1 MAEYCT
7 QCGAELLAGMR
18 FCRFCGTPTGTLSAE
33 ETETQQFPSRP
44 PTQQRAPSAT
54 RPVYLSPEPP
64 VLYTEA
70 PLEPPRK
77 RRWPWVVGFVLGF
90 LLLIGGA
97 AGWGLYRLAHTPG
110 VEIQETDEGLIITK
124 DGKRIATIGISRD
137 EETSS
142 QEGDVITREIPLAA
156 GGTFA
161 LSTDLGDVEISTW
174 DQDVI
179 SVHAKRHGG
188 SSRERAQLDLVVDA
202 SAPNNVMIR
211 TERPADGRA
220 HLDYEIKVPR
230 QVNLEIAT
238 EQGHI
243 EIAGVQGRVSV
254 ETRSD
259 HIKVKDVE
267 GDVAAATVSGDIEL
281 EGIVGNANT
290 QTVSGDT
297 KARLAP
303 GAELKDMTFQ
313 SVSGEVDL
321 QFDEAFNANL
331 DISTTS
337 GDLDVRGDMQ
347 VIEEERPGHKTV
359 HGRVGQG
366 GERTLRI
373 RTVSGD
379 IKLAR

>member
-7 QCGAELLAGMR
+7 HCGAEILVGMR
-18 FCRFCGTPTGTLSAE
+18 FCRFCGTATGPVSAE
-33 ETETQQFPSRP
+33 ETATQQFPSRL

-54 RPVYLSPEPP
+54 RPVYIPPEPP
-64 VLYTEA
+64 VPYTEA
-70 PLEPPRK
+70 PLEIPRR
-77 RRWPWVVGFVLGF
+77 RRWPWVLGFVLGF
-90 LLLIGGA
+90 LLLALGA
-97 AGWGLYRLAHTPG
+97 AGYGIYRLAHTPG
-110 VEIQETDEGLIITK
+110 VEIQETNEGLIITK
-124 DGKRIATIGISRD
+124 DGKRIATIGINVD
-137 EETSS
+137 EEATG
-142 QEGDVITREIPLAA
+142 QAGGVITREIPLAA
-156 GGTFA
+156 GGAFA
-161 LSTDLGDVEISTW
+161 LSTDLGDVEISAW

-179 SVHAKRHGG
+179 SVQAKRHGG
-188 SSRERAQLDLVVDA
+188 SAREREQLDLVVDA

-211 TERPADGRA
+211 TERPADSRA

-230 QVNLEIAT
+230 RVNLEIAT
-238 EQGHI
+238 ERGHI
-243 EIAGVQGRVSV
+243 EIAGVQGGVSV

-259 HIKVKDVE
+259 RIKIRDVT
-267 GDVAAATVSGDIEL
+267 GDIAAATVSGDIEL

-297 KARLAP
+297 KVRLAL
-303 GAELKDMTFQ
+303 GAEPKDMTFQ
-313 SVSGEVDL
+313 SVSGDVDL

-366 GERTLRI
+366 GERALRI